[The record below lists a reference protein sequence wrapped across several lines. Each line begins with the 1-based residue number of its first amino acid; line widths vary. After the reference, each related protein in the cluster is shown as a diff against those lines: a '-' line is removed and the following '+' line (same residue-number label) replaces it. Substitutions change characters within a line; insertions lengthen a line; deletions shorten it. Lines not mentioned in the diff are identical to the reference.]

1 MNKLLLTLCL
11 ALFTT
16 FSFAQT
22 FNVGV
27 KAGVNLSTI
36 SFTNSSPNYAINAQN
51 KTGFQAGV
59 VADIGFQN
67 FSIQPGGVFITRGEK
82 FDNQLTILTA
92 DQSYNY
98 HGTGSE
104 KFNYLELPVN
114 LLYKMQVS
122 PVAKIYVGGGP
133 YLGYGLSGTTTVH
146 TTGSETTDYKGSITF
161 GNDQAKDDY
170 KLIDFGANFIGGVEL
185 MKHFTIDLN
194 YSLGLKNINWT
205 SGSDL
210 KNRTLGLSV
219 GYLFR

>member
-1 MNKLLLTLCL
+1 MNKLLLTLCF
-11 ALFTT
+11 ALLTT

-36 SFTNSSPNYAINAQN
+36 SFSNSSPNYAIDAQN

-67 FSIQPGGVFITRGEK
+67 FSIQPGLFFITKGEK
-82 FDNQLTILTA
+82 FDNQLSITA
-92 DQSYNY
+92 NGQDYNY
-98 HGTGSE
+98 HGTGTE

-133 YLGYGLSGTTTVH
+133 YLGYGLSGTSTVH
-146 TTGSETTDYKGSITF
+146 TTGSETTDYTGGIKF

-170 KLIDFGANFIGGVEL
+170 KPIDYGVNFIGGVEL
-185 MKHFTIDLN
+185 LKHFTIDLN

>member
-1 MNKLLLTLCL
+1 MNKLLLTFCL
-11 ALFTT
+11 ALLTA

-36 SFTNSSPNYAINAQN
+36 SFTNSSPNYAIDAQN

-67 FSIQPGGVFITRGEK
+67 FSIQPGLFFITKGEK
-82 FDNQLTILTA
+82 FDDQLNILTA

-146 TTGSETTDYKGSITF
+146 TTGSETTDYNGSITF

-170 KLIDFGANFIGGVEL
+170 KRIDYGANFIGGVEL
-185 MKHFTIDLN
+185 QKHFTIDLN